1 MIRNPSLPTMNAR
14 PSIANVVGRCPGPL
28 GGWARVGSL
37 LLAWL
42 AVAAIAMPM
51 ARAQVT
57 APPDSLPYHGYL
69 ADADGV
75 GLGSPTPAN
84 YDVVF
89 RIFNAAS
96 GGTLMWS
103 EQQTVTFD
111 GGHFSVELGM
121 GGSVGIE
128 PRPTLSSIFRSPSAS
143 ERHVEVTVK
152 GVGPD
157 AADHVV
163 VPRVR
168 LLSSPYALLARHAIT
183 ADALIS
189 GETTSA
195 LAISGN
201 RVGINKALLA
211 AELNGANSLA
221 MPSTTF
227 GGAITVEAWVNPRS
241 HALWQ
246 RIADIGNGPQ
256 ADNIILAASVGYS
269 GRPIFQV
276 YSGNNPVIT
285 LEAPSDIPLNTW
297 THVAGVL
304 DQDLTGRLFI
314 NGQMVASGKATALP
328 PTVARANGF
337 IGKSNWPD
345 ALLDG
350 ALTDLRIWNVART
363 AAEIQGAMTAGA
375 ISGPTAGLVAAYP
388 FGLTGATSLAD
399 ISGNSR
405 NLTSSGTVNFP
416 KVASQ
421 PGAELDVNGNVLGG
435 GIQVTEDLAV
445 AGTLTADSWEGLGI
459 VPVGTVILWS
469 GDSAPDDWALC
480 DGQVVNGVQT
490 PDLRGRFVLGL
501 GQGPGLTERR
511 IGERGGF
518 EQHALLAVELPTHE
532 HAYPGS
538 NAFSTTSGG
547 EHHHSLMSMY
557 TDVGGPPSIPREEG
571 GGRSFGLLAHVPVD
585 NLTRFEG
592 EHSHRL
598 DLPGVQT
605 SPQGEGAPHP
615 NMPPFYA
622 LAYIMRIR

>member
-96 GGTLMWS
+96 GGTLVWS

-111 GGHFSVELGM
+111 GGHFNVELGM
-121 GGSVGIE
+121 GGAVGTE
-128 PRPTLSSIFRSPSAS
+128 PRPNLSAIFRSPSAS
-143 ERHVEVTVK
+143 ERHVEVTIK
-152 GVGPD
+152 GVRPD

-168 LLSSPYALLARHAIT
+168 LLASPYALLARHAIT
-183 ADALIS
+183 ADTLLS
-189 GETTSA
+189 GGTNST

-201 RVGINKALLA
+201 RVGINKSLLA

-221 MPSTTF
+221 MPTTTL

-246 RIADIGNGPQ
+246 RIVDLGNGPQ
-256 ADNIILAASVGYS
+256 ANNIILAASIGHS
-269 GRPIFQV
+269 GRPLFQV
-276 YSGNNPVIT
+276 YSGSNPVIT

-304 DQDLTGRLFI
+304 GTDLNARLFI

-350 ALTDLRIWNVART
+350 SLADLRIWNVART
-363 AAEIQGAMTAGA
+363 AAEIQGSMPPGS

-388 FGLTGATSLAD
+388 YGLTGAPSLAD
-399 ISGNSR
+399 VSGNGR
-405 NLTSSGTVNFP
+405 TLTASGPMNFP

-421 PGAELDVNGNVLGG
+421 LGAELDVNGNVLGG
-435 GIQVTEDLAV
+435 GLQVTGDLAV
-445 AGTLTADSWEGLGI
+445 AGTMTADSWEGLGI
-459 VPVGTVILWS
+459 VPVGTIILWS
-469 GDSAPDDWALC
+469 GDEAPDDWALC
-480 DGQVVNGVQT
+480 NGQVVNGVQT

-511 IGERGGF
+511 IGDRGGF
-518 EQHALLAVELPTHE
+518 EQHALVAAELPAHE
-532 HAYPGS
+532 HTFPATVAYATS
-538 NAFSTTSGG
+538 SGG
-547 EHHHSLMSMY
+547 AHQHSLW
-557 TDVGGPPSIPREEG
+557 TEATQRTGPPSIPREGE
-571 GGRSFGLLAHVPVD
+571 RYWDPRLLAHVPVG
-585 NLTRFEG
+585 NTTRPG
-592 EHSHRL
+592 GLHSHVF
-598 DLPGVQT
+598 DIPGTET
-605 SPQGEGAPHP
+605 SLQGEGAPHP
-615 NMPPFYA
+615 NMPPFFA
-622 LAYIMRIR
+622 LAYIMRVR